1 MRARSHTQTG
11 TAAGFTLVELLVV
24 IAIIGTLVGL
34 LLPAV
39 QAAREAARISTCNN
53 NLKQLALASLVHL
66 EMQGRFPSNGW
77 YNRNAEWGTTD
88 SKGYGEMQ
96 PGGWMFNIL
105 AFLEANDLR
114 RRSSSISRSLNGF
127 PSAFVCPTVGSTLVI
142 GDAGVGGSGT
152 RYRISCYAG
161 SAGPNSNESYT
172 CPQSGAGALTWPSIA
187 ALPTAE
193 ERESYWRQCWGYPFR
208 PQTRWSNGVI
218 APLGRIR
225 ERHVTDGLSKTY
237 LLGERPIQI
246 STDISARSGSGSEQE
261 NMYEPFSGHVQGI
274 YKKTNLPPAPFR
286 RGVASGAPSEF
297 GSRHANAC
305 GMAFCDGS
313 VQNVSFSVSSTV
325 HSALGTREGGEAN
338 ASLD

>member
-1 MRARSHTQTG
+1 MRARPPTQTG

-39 QAAREAARISTCNN
+39 QSAREAARISTCIN
-53 NLKQLALASLVHL
+53 NLKQLAPASLAHL
-66 EMQGRFPSNGW
+66 DTQRPFPSNGW
-77 YNRNAEWGTTD
+77 YNRNAEWGTTA
-88 SKGYGEMQ
+88 SKGYGDMQ

-105 AFLEANDLR
+105 PFLEANDLR
-114 RRSSSISRSLNGF
+114 RTSSSISRSRNGI

-161 SAGPNSNESYT
+161 SAGPNSNESYS
-172 CPQSGAGALTWPSIA
+172 CGGLNWSQIA
-187 ALPTAE
+187 ALSTAD
-193 ERESYWRQCWGYPFR
+193 ERESYWRQCWGYPFP
-208 PQTRWSNGVI
+208 PQTWRSNGVI

-225 ERHVTDGLSKTY
+225 ERHVSDGLSKTY

-261 NMYEPFSGHVQGI
+261 N
-274 YKKTNLPPAPFR
+274 
-286 RGVASGAPSEF
+286 
-297 GSRHANAC
+297 
-305 GMAFCDGS
+305 
-313 VQNVSFSVSSTV
+313 
-325 HSALGTREGGEAN
+325 
-338 ASLD
+338 

>member
-66 EMQGRFPSNGW
+66 ETQGRFPSNGW
-77 YNRNAEWGTTD
+77 YNRNAERGTTA
-88 SKGYGEMQ
+88 STGYGDMQ

-105 AFLEANDLR
+105 SFLEADDLR
-114 RRSSSISRSLNGF
+114 QTSSGIQRSRNGI

-152 RYRISCYAG
+152 RYRISCYSG
-161 SAGPNSNESYT
+161 SAGGSSNESYT
-172 CPQSGAGALTWPSIA
+172 CPQSGGLTWPSIA
-187 ALPTAE
+187 LLPTAD
-193 ERESYWRQCWGYPFR
+193 ERESYWRQCWGYPFP
-208 PQTRWSNGVI
+208 PQTWRSNGVI

-225 ERHVTDGLSKTY
+225 PSHVSDGLSKTY

-261 NMYEPFSGHVQGI
+261 NQYELFSGHVQGI
-274 YKKTNLPPAPFR
+274 YKRTNLPPAPFR
-286 RGVASGAPSEF
+286 VGVVSGAPTTF
-297 GSRHANAC
+297 GSRHADAC

-313 VQNVSFSVSSTV
+313 VRNVSFSVSSTV
-325 HSALGTREGGEAN
+325 HSALGTRDGGEPN

>member
-1 MRARSHTQTG
+1 MRARHHRQTG
-11 TAAGFTLVELLVV
+11 ITAGFTLVELLVV

-39 QAAREAARISTCNN
+39 QSAREAARISTCNN
-53 NLKQLALASLVHL
+53 NVKQLALASLLHL
-66 EMQGRFPSNGW
+66 GMQRTFPSNGW
-77 YNRNAEWGTTD
+77 YNRNNEFGASA
-88 SKGYGEMQ
+88 SKGYGDMQ

-105 AFLEANDLR
+105 SFLEANEVR
-114 RRSSSISRSLNGF
+114 NRSGTFTRSLNGL

-142 GDAGVGGSGT
+142 GDAGIGGPT
-152 RYRISCYAG
+152 NRYRISCYAG

-172 CPQSGAGALTWPSIA
+172 CGGLNYSQIA
-187 ALPTAE
+187 ALSTADQ
-193 ERESYWRQCWGYPFR
+193 RESYWIQCMGYPFP
-208 PQTRWSNGVI
+208 PQAWRSNGVI

-225 ERHVTDGLSKTY
+225 ERHVSDGLSKTY

-261 NMYEPFSGHVQGI
+261 NFYEPFSGHVQGI
-274 YKKTNLPPAPFR
+274 YKKTNLPPEPYRA
-286 RGVASGAPSEF
+286 GVVSGAPSTF

-313 VQNVSFSVSSTV
+313 VQTVSFSVSSTV
-325 HSALGTREGGEAN
+325 HSALGTRDGGESN

>member
-1 MRARSHTQTG
+1 MRARSHAQTG

-24 IAIIGTLVGL
+24 IAIIGSLVGL

-39 QAAREAARISTCNN
+39 QSAREAARISTCNN

-66 EMQGRFPSNGW
+66 DTHRTFPSNGW
-77 YNRNAEWGTTD
+77 YNRNNEFGASA
-88 SKGYGEMQ
+88 SKGFGDMQ

-105 AFLEANDLR
+105 PFMEANEVR
-114 RRSSSISRSLNGF
+114 TRSGTFTRSLNGL

-142 GDAGVGGSGT
+142 GDAGIGGPGN

-161 SAGPNSNESYT
+161 SAGPNSNESYS
-172 CPQSGAGALTWPSIA
+172 CGGLNWSQIA
-187 ALPTAE
+187 ALSTAE
-193 ERESYWRQCWGYPFR
+193 ERESYWRQCMGYPFP
-208 PQTRWSNGVI
+208 PQAWRSNGVI
-218 APLGRIR
+218 APLGRIQG
-225 ERHVTDGLSKTY
+225 RHVTDGLSKTY

-261 NMYEPFSGHVQGI
+261 NFYEPFSGHVQGI
-274 YKKTNLPPAPFR
+274 YKKTNLPPEPYRA
-286 RGVASGAPSEF
+286 GVISGAPSTF

-313 VQNVSFSVSSTV
+313 VQTVSFSVSSSV
-325 HSALGTREGGEAN
+325 HFALGTRDVGEAN